1 MGKSDSVHNLRG
13 HHGHHHA
20 HPHPVFAAP
29 PAPAT
34 SCSCL
39 ASSTAFQQPPQP
51 PSVMELKSGRQALQP
66 TNSHHHHQ
74 PRPPHRNRRHQ
85 RCDFEFIVA
94 FISPLLTWWCAFRH
108 HTLTDETS
116 HELKR
121 LCAMRSMSVNA
132 RTFGAQQQQLKK
144 QQQQQQHE
152 QQQPRPH
159 HRSRR
164 EQQQQQQQ
172 QQQKVQKENVNGCG
186 GEDVSDNNG

>member
-85 RCDFEFIVA
+85 RFDFEFVVA
-94 FISPLLTWWCAFRH
+94 LSPLFTWWYVFRH

-172 QQQKVQKENVNGCG
+172 QQQKVSKENVNGCG